1 MSVLRILRYPDP
13 MLSQT
18 AAPVPQV
25 DGSVCELVYE
35 MMETMRAER
44 GVGLAA
50 PQVGKL
56 LRIFIVDIW
65 WPETDREDQTLVFIN
80 PEWGSAV
87 GRPRSPEGCLSLPGV
102 YEHVTRAA
110 QIKIRALNLEGE
122 SFVLD
127 ADGFLAVAIQH
138 EMDHLDGV
146 VLLDRLSPFA
156 RKLALRKARP
166 QSIEQ

>member
-80 PEWGSAV
+80 PEW
-87 GRPRSPEGCLSLPGV
+87 V